1 MNKIKTKINNKLIQK
16 SINLRDKTLNN
27 EINNLINKIDYYI
40 LDEIKYRL
48 KYTEYNNLVC
58 IIINSNKKILNIEC
72 LNDNLCIYDIIS
84 REKVITDLDIS
95 KIYNKFF
102 KTFEKYI
109 QDFCNTYNFELDVHV
124 ISDELLYY
132 IKLKENNNEN

>member
-1 MNKIKTKINNKLIQK
+1 MKIINQLKTKINNKLIQK

-95 KIYNKFF
+95 KIYNKFL
-102 KTFEKYI
+102 KAFEKYI
-109 QDFCNTYNFELDVHV
+109 QDFCNIYNFELDVHV

-132 IKLKENNNEN
+132 IKLKEE